1 MRMMCYN
8 LVEES
13 GSMSIKKKI
22 IIFILTI
29 ISLISIS
36 ILIKSNIDA
45 SQTAEFSSLQTY
57 AIVMAAGGV
66 MGGSI
71 FIIIYLINN
80 K

>member
-1 MRMMCYN
+1 MCYN
-8 LVEES
+8 LVKES
-13 GSMSIKKKI
+13 GSMSIMKKI

-45 SQTAEFSSLQTY
+45 SQTTEFSSLQTY
-57 AIVMAAGGV
+57 AIEMAAGGV

>member
-1 MRMMCYN
+1 
-8 LVEES
+8 
-13 GSMSIKKKI
+13 MSIKKKI
-22 IIFILTI
+22 VIFILTI

-57 AIVMAAGGV
+57 AIVMVAGGV